1 MEPKDDQIY
10 AFDGIIAS
18 LAGSSRLGLGEL
30 SSPEMQCWIA
40 RMFLFHFI
48 EKLAQKELRELRDG
62 CRDSFRSLRELGRK
76 MLPHDNSDFPPV
88 VITTEI
94 ENGFSSRV
102 HYVEDWR
109 SLTEAAAHFSAAE
122 MLRAKLSSWAEKYSL
137 ASQWFLDAAWR
148 MICHWFKSADTPKQL
163 IWRLPAIF
171 AVRVDGGK
179 QLSGLGFPG
188 NNKFR
193 PYLVPPGIRAEIPA
207 LPPYDPVGMTRSE
220 YLDRVHWLAAEYCEL
235 QEAGYKKLNLVP
247 TRQLRAKS
255 GSPWVHWA
263 WFVKYQV
270 KRLNAEEIAKASA
283 KSNIDAST
291 VYRGVQNVAKLVDL
305 PLRKKNQRRRANLK

>member
-10 AFDGIIAS
+10 AFDGIIAR
-18 LAGSSRLGLGEL
+18 LAESSRLGLGEL

-40 RMFLFHFI
+40 RTFLFHFI
-48 EKLAQKELRELRDG
+48 EKLAQKELRELHDG
-62 CRDSFRSLRELGRK
+62 CREDFRSLRELGRK
-76 MLPHDNSDFPPV
+76 MLPLDNSHDPPV
-88 VITTEI
+88 VITTETA
-94 ENGFSSRV
+94 NGFTSRV
-102 HYVEDWR
+102 HYVEDWH
-109 SLTEAAAHFSAAE
+109 SLTEAAAHFPPAE
-122 MLRAKLSSWAEKYSL
+122 MLRATLSSWAKKYSL
-137 ASQWFLDAAWR
+137 ARPWILDAAWR
-148 MICHWFKSADTPKQL
+148 MICHWFESADIPEEL

-171 AVRVDGGK
+171 GIDVDGGK

-193 PYLVPPGIRAEIPA
+193 PYLVPPGIRADKPV

-220 YLDRVHWLAAEYCEL
+220 YLDRVHRLAVAYCEL

-247 TRQLRAKS
+247 TRQLRRKS